1 VSCDKG
7 EYMAASSSMH
17 MARKTWRKGSDSG
30 LLAAGADGVAS
41 LVAMIV
47 GICTD
52 VRESSNEGD
61 QLQAIF

>member
-1 VSCDKG
+1 
-7 EYMAASSSMH
+7 MH